1 MEITPLI
8 KNIIRRSSSHKHNAT
23 RVVKSSIKHAVYL
36 RSFFSIKNNSNKTSK
51 HPFLPIIK
59 WKNLGISI
67 VSPFSQKLNKYYYS
81 TWTRLPILN
90 DLIDVV
96 KAQDESSPL
105 KNTAIISIQHTLGT
119 TVDLLNSFLALG
131 AKIENIF
138 IAGKFY
144 SEYPEVVKEIKNLGI
159 FYQQSSAPVQLG
171 GFDYATLRDIN
182 LLWAKLAE
190 SLKERAINNIIVLDH
205 GGRCLSSTPREIFE
219 KYPIVGLEKTNAGI
233 INLANYGLPFPIIE
247 IGSSA
252 AKIALESPL
261 IAESVIDK
269 MLPFFP
275 KKEEGVICGVAGYGS
290 IGKAVA
296 NKLLTMG
303 HKVIV
308 YDQDASKL
316 RDLNGAIKVSNFERL
331 LVSSDYIFG
340 CTGQDIGHVE
350 ILRETIKDK
359 TLISCSSEDKEFL
372 SWLLFLRKQ
381 LNGKAPKNLLSDI
394 EYQNQVGATIKILR
408 GGFPINF
415 DKQDENI
422 HPKDIQLTRALVLGG
437 VIQAAKI
444 AKNPDLLRT
453 ESYMLSPEIQE
464 FIAVKWLTYQ
474 SDRKFP
480 KDTLSNFNNILWIK
494 ENSGGVYLHSEN
506 SFSCHIQQEKYLD
519 PKINQTLFFKE
530 KQQEQQPITDEK
542 ISSITTPTSSTT
554 NSK

>member
-8 KNIIRRSSSHKHNAT
+8 KDIIRRSNIYKNNVT
-23 RVVKSSIKHAVYL
+23 RLFKSGIKHAVHIEN
-36 RSFFSIKNNSNKTSK
+36 FFSIKSMPPKSPK
-51 HPFLPIIK
+51 YRSSFIGRH
-59 WKNLGISI
+59 KNLSVPI
-67 VSPFSQKLNKYYYS
+67 VSPFSQILNKSHYS
-81 TWTRLPILN
+81 TWTRLPVLN

-96 KAQDESSPL
+96 KEQEESLPL
-105 KNTAIISIQHTLGT
+105 KNTAIISVQHTLGT

-131 AKIENIF
+131 AKTENIF

-144 SEYPEVVKEIKNLGI
+144 SEYPEVVNEIRNLGI

-190 SLKERAINNIIVLDH
+190 ALKERAINNIIVLDH
-205 GGRCLSSTPREIFE
+205 GGRCLCSTPREIFE

-252 AKIALESPL
+252 AKIVLESPL

-275 KKEEGVICGVAGYGS
+275 EKEAAVICGVAGYGS

-296 NKLLTMG
+296 NKLLAMG

-316 RDLNGAIKVSNFERL
+316 QDLNGAIKVSNFERL

-350 ILRETIKDK
+350 ILKETIKDK

-372 SWLLFLRKQ
+372 SWLLYLRKQ

-394 EYQNQVGATIKILR
+394 EYQNQAGATIKILR
-408 GGFPINF
+408 GGFPVNF

-422 HPKDIQLTRALVLGG
+422 HPTDIQLTRALVLGG

-444 AKNPDLLRT
+444 TKMPELLHT
-453 ESYMLSPEIQE
+453 ESYMLSPEIQA

-480 KDTLSNFNNILWIK
+480 KDTLSNFEKIPWIK
-494 ENSGGVYLHSEN
+494 ENSGGVYLELKN
-506 SFSCHIQQEKYLD
+506 SFGRDIQQKKHLKQEVTEIPFFNKKRQEPQATTVEKTATMTALA
-519 PKINQTLFFKE
+519 Q
-530 KQQEQQPITDEK
+530 
-542 ISSITTPTSSTT
+542 STK